1 MTDTTLKLT
10 EAGSSP
16 LARGT
21 QKELRQAITFPGL
34 IPARA
39 GNTDTTRRYL
49 LGLRAHPRSRG
60 EHRKPAMTKSTPPGS
75 SPLARGTQSLRAFHI
90 FGVGLIPARAG
101 NTSPCPALPGLRR
114 AHPRS
119 RGEHDRIRSAAAR
132 CVGSSPLARGTPRQ
146 PRRRAPT
153 MRLIPARAGNTPEC
167 FDCMMRDRAHPRS
180 RGEHG
185 ILCAALGYLSG
196 SSPLARGT
204 LGRFGL
210 LSHGSGLI
218 PARAGNTYSHPRYVV
233 ARRAHPRSR
242 GEHNE
247 ISYTRFFAWGS
258 SPLARGTPV
267 DYSGNKKFLGLIPAR
282 AGNTP

>member
-1 MTDTTLKLT
+1 MT
-10 EAGSSP
+10 
-16 LARGT
+16 
-21 QKELRQAITFPGL
+21 
-34 IPARA
+34 
-39 GNTDTTRRYL
+39 
-49 LGLRAHPRSRG
+49 
-60 EHRKPAMTKSTPPGS
+60 
-75 SPLARGTQSLRAFHI
+75 
-90 FGVGLIPARAG
+90 
-101 NTSPCPALPGLRR
+101 
-114 AHPRS
+114 
-119 RGEHDRIRSAAAR
+119 
-132 CVGSSPLARGTPRQ
+132 
-146 PRRRAPT
+146 
-153 MRLIPARAGNTPEC
+153 
-167 FDCMMRDRAHPRS
+167 RAHPRS

-258 SPLARGTPV
+258 SPLARGTLHDLSFRLFAV
-267 DYSGNKKFLGLIPAR
+267 GLIPAR
-282 AGNTP
+282 AGNTQSAGVGSHSVRAHPRSRGEHGGGDVDFNGEVGLIPARAGNTVA